1 VPAATVN
8 WLREQAAFAA
18 VLVVLAAGFVYL
30 LFVPDR
36 WGRASGIIAVAAL
49 LAAVLRA
56 GMPTGRVGWLAVRS
70 RAVDAGCYL
79 VAGGLLLA
87 VDIRLHG

>member
-1 VPAATVN
+1 MN

-18 VLVVLAAGFVYL
+18 VLVVLAVGFGYL
-30 LFVPDR
+30 VAVPTR
-36 WGRASGIIAVAAL
+36 WGRASGIIAVAVL

-56 GMPTGRVGWLAVRS
+56 ATPTSWVGWLAVRG
-70 RAVDAGCYL
+70 RVVDSACYFLAG
-79 VAGGLLLA
+79 ALLLA